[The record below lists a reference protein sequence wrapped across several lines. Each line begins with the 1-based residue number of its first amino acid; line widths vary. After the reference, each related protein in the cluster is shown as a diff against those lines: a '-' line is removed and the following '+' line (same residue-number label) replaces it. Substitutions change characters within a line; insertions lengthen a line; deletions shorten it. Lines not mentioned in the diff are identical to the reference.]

1 VGKTMPDFGL
11 LKLVPEHSMGV
22 SRSMG
27 LDDVERV
34 YGFTTL
40 PSDPQAELLVAVG
53 IPVAEAYRNINE
65 NLLRNLIAI
74 GSLALLGIILAW
86 IITEHYILRPATLL
100 TGASRRMMAGDLSAR
115 AQLGRGYGELYEL
128 AQVFDQM
135 VEALQKQESELRGLN
150 QELEERVASR
160 TAELKRSH
168 DMLQRFSNYLQN
180 MLEEE
185 RKKIS
190 REIHD
195 ELGQALT
202 SIKMDLRQINKQVKP
217 DQEAISQ
224 RIAISLQLID
234 QTIATM
240 RRISS
245 DLRPGIL
252 DDLGLTAAVEWLV
265 TNFQNRTGIEVTF
278 ECDPPDLEVP
288 QELHT
293 GLFRIIQEALTNVM
307 RHAQATHVW
316 IEINGSAES
325 LKVEIRDNGQ
335 GFDPKILGQPR
346 SLGLIGIR
354 ERAQLIGGEA
364 KIIGNPGHGVQ
375 VNVCV
380 PMASVRGE
388 R

>member
-1 VGKTMPDFGL
+1 
-11 LKLVPEHSMGV
+11 
-22 SRSMG
+22 
-27 LDDVERV
+27 
-34 YGFTTL
+34 
-40 PSDPQAELLVAVG
+40 
-53 IPVAEAYRNINE
+53 
-65 NLLRNLIAI
+65 
-74 GSLALLGIILAW
+74 
-86 IITEHYILRPATLL
+86 
-100 TGASRRMMAGDLSAR
+100 MADS
-115 AQLGRGYGELYEL
+115 
-128 AQVFDQM
+128 
-135 VEALQKQESELRGLN
+135 LQKQENQMRGLN

-160 TAELKRSH
+160 TTELKQSH
-168 DMLQRFSNYLQN
+168 DMLQHFSNYLQN

-202 SIKMDLRQINKQVKP
+202 SIKMDLRQINKQVRP

-265 TNFQNRTGIEVTF
+265 TSFQNHTGIEVTF
-278 ECDPPDLEVP
+278 ECNPPDLEVP

-293 GLFRIIQEALTNVM
+293 GLFRIIQETLTNVM

-316 IEINGSAES
+316 IEINSTTES
-325 LKVEIRDNGQ
+325 IEVEIRDNGQ
-335 GFDPKILGQPR
+335 GFDPQILGQPR

-364 KIIGNPGHGVQ
+364 KIIGNPGRGVQ

-380 PMASVRGE
+380 PRASVRGE